1 MLTFFPAFPSSNG
14 LDEMRPAVVHRGE
27 ASGGVKQRQGQ
38 RQAWG
43 ESPTSNESGMGFMN
57 DPYSP
62 FSFFESKKISKRDVG
77 KPL

>member
-1 MLTFFPAFPSSNG
+1 
-14 LDEMRPAVVHRGE
+14 MRPAVVHRGE

-43 ESPTSNESGMGFMN
+43 EGTSSNESGMGFMN

>member
-1 MLTFFPAFPSSNG
+1 MTFFPAFPSSNG

-27 ASGGVKQRQGQ
+27 ANGGVKQRQGQ

>member
-1 MLTFFPAFPSSNG
+1 
-14 LDEMRPAVVHRGE
+14 MRPAVVVHRGE
-27 ASGGVKQRQGQ
+27 ASGGVKPRQGQ

-43 ESPTSNESGMGFMN
+43 ESTSNESGMGFMN

-77 KPL
+77 KPLL